1 MIRVIVGAEAG
12 AGKDSDMAKATWNVD
27 VNGTPHQIV
36 LEWSYWG
43 GERTVTVDGKTV
55 QQDDQPMRWQSN
67 QMFEIESESFT
78 VVTKPQKVNIGAFD
92 VELHRGEDVLE
103 PDIDDR

>member
-1 MIRVIVGAEAG
+1 
-12 AGKDSDMAKATWNVD
+12 MARATWNV
-27 VNGTPHQIV
+27 NGTVRQIV

-43 GERTVTVDGKTV
+43 GERTVTVDGTIV

-67 QMFEIESESFT
+67 QMVEIEGEPFA

>member
-1 MIRVIVGAEAG
+1 
-12 AGKDSDMAKATWNVD
+12 MAKATWN

-43 GERTVTVDGKTV
+43 GERTVTVDGTIV
-55 QQDDQPMRWQSN
+55 QQDGQPMRWQSN
-67 QMFEIESESFT
+67 QMVEIEGEPFA